1 LAKTSIINLSNVKKS
16 FYERYNDIVW
26 EISDILSDDPIKGWL
41 NNYKVSKKID
51 SSKLSPLDRVQ
62 NDSNNLSS
70 KKEKNA
76 REEKLKEQ
84 IHEMIQDSESL
95 ELLIQKI
102 TDDTKNVW
110 QFLNESNY
118 SCNMKDMIIVD
129 KNANLKSQTNS
140 KLST

>member
-41 NNYKVSKKID
+41 NNYKVSKKVD

>member
-1 LAKTSIINLSNVKKS
+1 MSKKS

-41 NNYKVSKKID
+41 NNYKVSKKVD